1 MSQIVQ
7 AVFEN
12 GVLRP
17 LGELSLR
24 PNQQVVLHIEEPTED
39 VEDREF
45 LEYCRAEG
53 DAHVSLQRVRQ
64 ILSKIPGTMTQA
76 CIEERD
82 EA

>member
-24 PNQQVVLHIEEPTED
+24 PNQHVVLHIDEATED

-53 DAHVSLQRVRQ
+53 DAQVSLEHVRQ

-82 EA
+82 ED